1 MKTCGNCGCYI
12 PDLWDTCPACHGM
25 RAKAIKNNAPIRANA
40 LFKVG
45 VQYRNGE
52 TGETFFTQR
61 RNAINYA
68 CRTAPCAGVYS
79 VEVWDCQ
86 IHERILTL

>member
-25 RAKAIKNNAPIRANA
+25 KPKDNAPICANA
-40 LFKVG
+40 LFKVS

-52 TGETFFTQR
+52 TGETLFTQR

-79 VEVWDCQ
+79 VEVWDCHA
-86 IHERILTL
+86 HERILTL